1 MIRTVLVFFVT
12 LLTLQVHAAK
22 HVVLIVWDG
31 MRPDFVTASNC
42 PTLFQLS
49 QQGVTF
55 TKHHAAYPSATEVN
69 GTVLS
74 TGVNPARSHIVG
86 NHEYRPYIDELA
98 DVHTEALASVRKGD
112 EHDHGDYIAVP
123 TLAETVRASGGT
135 AVVAGSKPVALL
147 LDRKARV
154 AAKEGVNVF
163 FGGALPESLGG
174 DLTNHFGNFPDE
186 EGSPSRIDW
195 TVDAMVNDLWKT
207 EVPTFSFVWMNQPDL
222 AQHKYSPG
230 SPQAL
235 ASIRNADDN
244 VAKILSAL
252 DKKGVRDSTDVV
264 VVSDHGCSTITA
276 NADLPGDLTR
286 AGFHAARKYSAKPK
300 DGDIVVASNSGST
313 MVYVIGHDKKIVT
326 DVVRF
331 LQSWKFTGVIFT
343 RDNIPATFPLKL
355 AHLDSPEAPDVVI
368 SLRWSND
375 TNRFGVPGAVVADG
389 TSYKPAQGAHV
400 TLCPFDMH
408 NTLIAAGP
416 DFRAGL
422 KSDLPSGNLD
432 VAPTVLHVLGVK
444 PKQKLDGRVLYE
456 ALKNAP
462 SETPTAPQTR
472 KRQIL
477 MKHWQQYLKITEYN
491 GVQYFD
497 EGNGKQ
503 K

>member
-1 MIRTVLVFFVT
+1 MRTALAFLAF
-12 LLTLQVHAAK
+12 LFAIQVHAAK

-31 MRPDFVTASNC
+31 MRPDFVNASNC

-69 GTVLS
+69 GTVLA
-74 TGVNPARSHIVG
+74 TGVNPARNHIVG
-86 NHEYRPYIDELA
+86 NHEYRPYVDELA

-112 EHDHGDYIAVP
+112 EFHHGEYIAVP

-135 AVVAGSKPVALL
+135 AVVAGSKPIALL
-147 LDRKARV
+147 LDRKDRSS
-154 AAKEGVNVF
+154 AKQGVNVYY
-163 FGGALPESLGG
+163 GGSLPESLGLT
-174 DLTNHFGNFPDE
+174 LTNQFGNFPGE
-186 EGSPSRIDW
+186 EATPSRTDW
-195 TVDAMVNDLWKT
+195 TVDAMVNDLWKS

-235 ASIRNADDN
+235 AAIRNSDDN
-244 VAKILSAL
+244 MAKILRAL

-264 VVSDHGCSTITA
+264 VVSDHGCSTITE
-276 NADLPGDLTR
+276 NADLPGDLTK

-300 DGDIVVASNSGST
+300 NGDIVIASNSGST
-313 MVYVIGHDKKIVT
+313 MVYVIGNDRKIVG
-326 DVVRF
+326 DVVSF
-331 LQSWKFTGVIFT
+331 LQHWKYTGVIFT

-355 AHLDSPEAPDVVI
+355 VHIDSPEAPDIVI
-368 SLRWSND
+368 SLRWSNG
-375 TNRFGVPGAVVADG
+375 TNRFGVPGTVVTDG
-389 TSYKPAQGAHV
+389 TSYKPGQGAHV

-432 VAPTVLHVLGVK
+432 VAPTVLHVLGIE
-444 PKQKLDGRVLYE
+444 PKEKLDGRVLFE
-456 ALKNAP
+456 ALKNSPPDILA
-462 SETPTAPQTR
+462 APQTR
-472 KRQIL
+472 TRKIL
-477 MKHWQQYLKITEYN
+477 MKHWEQYLEITEFK

-497 EGNGKQ
+497 DGNGRQ